1 MRNLFLMF
9 IPEIYFP
16 LKEKTAELLAP
27 IEMEILFCE
36 SEASAKKIAME
47 SGTNLQR
54 SKNLIAPKKKS
65 N

>member
-9 IPEIYFP
+9 ITEMYFP
-16 LKEKTAELLAP
+16 SKEKTPKLLAP
-27 IEMEILFCE
+27 IEMEILFCA
-36 SEASAKKIAME
+36 SEASAKKIVME

-54 SKNLIAPKKKS
+54 SKNLIASKKKS